1 MINEFYQKDGDSMA
15 LNNAQKYNTIAL
27 IVVYAI
33 RGAVNKMKFRVNSH
47 PHKQNLNF
55 PLVWK

>member
-33 RGAVNKMKFRVNSH
+33 RGAVNKMKFRFNSH

-55 PLVWK
+55 PLV